1 MKPFHH
7 RLARYSLLLLP
18 LAAHGAAWA
27 QSNAYPSRPIRI
39 VNPYGAGGL
48 GDVSFRLIAPLME
61 KQLGQPLV
69 IENKP
74 GASGNLGAAD
84 VARAAPDGYTL
95 LLGAVNNFA
104 TNQYLYR
111 DMGFDPLT
119 AFDPIALISNAPT
132 IVVVNPAIP
141 ARSLR
146 ELAAYAKERPGKVNF
161 GSPGIGTPPHLAAE
175 YFANLANVSMTHVP
189 FNGSP
194 PVVLALLRNDVN
206 VAFYTAGPIAGPL
219 KAGTIQPIAVA
230 ANERLDILPNV
241 PTTAE
246 AGYGALQTGSWIGLA
261 APKGTDPAIL
271 DKLNAAVRQALA
283 DPEVRRRYADMGML
297 TGNTSRAQFSS
308 LIDAEATR
316 WKKVIADAGI
326 AK

>member
-1 MKPFHH
+1 MKPFNV
-7 RLARYSLLLLP
+7 RLATGTLMLLLVACSS
-18 LAAHGAAWA
+18 AAA
-27 QSNAYPSRPIRI
+27 QSTYPNRPIRV

-48 GDVSFRLIAPLME
+48 GDVGFRLIAPIIE

-74 GASGNLGAAD
+74 GASGNVGAAE
-84 VARAAPDGYTL
+84 VARASPDGYTL

-104 TNQYLYR
+104 TNQFVYR
-111 DMGFDPLT
+111 DMSFDPIT
-119 AFDPIALISNAPT
+119 AFDPIALIANAPT
-132 IVVVNPAIP
+132 IVVVNPAVP
-141 ARSLR
+141 VRSLQ

-175 YFANLANVSMTHVP
+175 YFANMANVSMTHVP

-194 PVVLALLRNDVN
+194 PVVHALLRNDVN
-206 VAFYTAGPIAGPL
+206 VAFYTAGPISGPL
-219 KAGTIQPIAVA
+219 KAGTVIPIAVA
-230 ANERLDILPNV
+230 ASERPDFLPNV
-241 PTTAE
+241 PTTKE
-246 AGYGALQTGSWIGLA
+246 AGYPALLTGSWIGLA
-261 APKGTDPAIL
+261 APRGTDPSVL

-283 DPEVRRRYADMGML
+283 EPEIRKRYADIGMVP
-297 TGNTSRAQFSS
+297 GNTSREQFSD
-308 LIDAEATR
+308 LINAEASR

>member
-1 MKPFHH
+1 MQPFHPC
-7 RLARYSLLLLP
+7 LARHILVLLSI
-18 LAAHGAAWA
+18 AAHGAVWA
-27 QSNAYPSRPIRI
+27 QDSYPSRPIRI

-48 GDVSFRLIAPLME
+48 GDVTFRLIAPLLE

-84 VARAAPDGYTL
+84 VVRAAPDGYTL

-111 DMGFDPLT
+111 DMTFDPLT
-119 AFDPIALISNAPT
+119 AFDPIALVSNSPT
-132 IVVVNPAIP
+132 IIVVNPAMP
-141 ARSLR
+141 VRNMH
-146 ELAAYAKERPGKVNF
+146 ELAAYAKKHPGQVNF
-161 GSPGIGTPPHLAAE
+161 GSPGVGTPPHLAGE
-175 YFANLANVSMTHVP
+175 LFATLAKVSMTHVP

-219 KAGTIQPIAVA
+219 KAGTITPIAVA
-230 ANERLDILPNV
+230 ASERLDILPQI
-241 PTTAE
+241 PTTTE
-246 AGYGALQTGSWIGLA
+246 AGFGALQTGSWIGLA

-271 DKLNAAVRQALA
+271 DKLNAAVRKALS
-283 DPEVRRRYADMGML
+283 DPEVRKRYADIGML
-297 TGNTSRAQFSS
+297 PGNTTRAQFSAM
-308 LIDAEATR
+308 IDSEATR

-326 AK
+326 SK